1 MIELIKKSM
10 MMSLGL
16 AFVTKDKVEELAN
29 EFIEKGKMSGK
40 ESKEFFE
47 ELMKKSEDSSK
58 KAEEQITA
66 IVNDTLKKLNFAT
79 QEDIA
84 EIKEQLAEL
93 KLSLEKSGES
103 T

>member
-16 AFVTKDKVEELAN
+16 AFMTKDKVEELAN
-29 EFIEKGKMSGK
+29 EFIEKGKLSGQ
-40 ESKEFFE
+40 ESKAFFE
-47 ELMKKSEDSSK
+47 ELMQKSEDSSK
-58 KAEEQITA
+58 KAEEQITL

-79 QEDIA
+79 QEDISD
-84 EIKEQLAEL
+84 IKKQIAAL
-93 KLSLEKSGES
+93 KRTLEKSRES